1 MKPIR
6 LSRSTRVVPALA
18 LLLCSLFFTHANP
31 THAGQQVVKGPI
43 IQDVRHDRATVAWV
57 TRTGLQPLTEGSGDG
72 WKPTEIPVYNR
83 VDVTGLKA
91 GTRYSIDMRPAGV
104 DASVGFKTAPE
115 ADEPFLFVV
124 YGDTRTRH
132 DVHQR
137 VSDSILAVR
146 PDFLIHTGDLVAN
159 GLNPEDWDRFFEIE
173 RDLLRNIPFYPAI
186 GNHERNAPAFFKY
199 FVFPNGN
206 GHYYSF
212 DWGSAHFVV
221 MDTNDVGGNEEEKEL
236 FFQEQIGWVR
246 EDLRR
251 NTKALTFAI
260 FHHPLYTAIERRKA
274 SAARLAEKIEPLL
287 LGGGV
292 AAVFSGHD
300 HNYQHH
306 LHSGIHYIV
315 TGGGGAPLYEISPTE
330 TALKAV
336 KIENYVRV
344 RVEREKALVEALDPD
359 GNILDSFE
367 LRPVPKSAVGE
378 TGAGKK

>member
-1 MKPIR
+1 MKTVR
-6 LSRSTRVVPALA
+6 LGRSKRVMPVLA
-18 LLLCSLFFTHANP
+18 LLLCNLFITRASSES
-31 THAGQQVVKGPI
+31 AGQQVVKGPM
-43 IQDVRHDRATVAWV
+43 IQDVRRDHATVAWV
-57 TRTGLQPLTEGSGDG
+57 TQMGLQQESDGSGDG
-72 WKPTEIPVYNR
+72 SKMTEVPVYHR

-91 GTRYSIDMRPAGV
+91 GTRYSIDLRPAGV
-104 DASVGFKTAPE
+104 DASVGFKTAPVT
-115 ADEPFLFVV
+115 DEPFLFVV

-137 VSDSILAVR
+137 VADSILAVK

-173 RDLLRNIPFYPAI
+173 KDLLRSIPFYPAI

-199 FVFPNGN
+199 FIFPNGN

-221 MDTNDVGGNEEEKEL
+221 MDTNEVGGSEEEKET
-236 FFQEQIGWVR
+236 FFQEQIGWIR

-251 NTKALTFAI
+251 NAKALTFAI
-260 FHHPLYTAIERRKA
+260 FHHPLYTAIQRRKA
-274 SAARLAEKIEPLL
+274 SAARLAEKIEPVLL
-287 LGGGV
+287 RGGV

-306 LHSGIHYIV
+306 LHAGIHYIV

-330 TALKAV
+330 TALKAI

-344 RVEREKALVEALDPD
+344 GVEKEKALVEALDPD
-359 GNILDSFE
+359 GNLLDSFE
-367 LRPVPKSAVGE
+367 LRAAPKSAIGE
-378 TGAGKK
+378 TGAGKE